1 LSPEYLQSW
10 WWFPLLQWTRPL
22 PWPPA
27 SPLPLLLLPP
37 LPLPLPLPLL
47 PFTESTCSLWT
58 RGLVALFLELPFPLD
73 PGRTAPGTAWWEWA
87 WLPPWW
93 EWELE
98 WPWEWP
104 WPSFF
109 AAFALSSTGG
119 LEPFVAAVVAEG
131 KEVLLLLL
139 LLLAVASE
147 SSVVK
152 AVADDDVFWGSD
164 NAVAAAAAAAAAAF
178 SVRCCG
184 FTVTSGARTTGS
196 L

>member
-1 LSPEYLQSW
+1 M
-10 WWFPLLQWTRPL
+10 QWTRPL

-27 SPLPLLLLPP
+27 SPLPLLLPP
-37 LPLPLPLPLL
+37 LPLPLPLLLL

-139 LLLAVASE
+139 LLAVAFLQQAHALHGTLQCILVVID
-147 SSVVK
+147 SVQPANVQAK
-152 AVADDDVFWGSD
+152 VEGGVCK
-164 NAVAAAAAAAAAAF
+164 
-178 SVRCCG
+178 R
-184 FTVTSGARTTGS
+184 R
-196 L
+196 